1 MIISKTRLPEITED
15 NVEIKNQ
22 VNSNINVQYSLTLIE
37 ASLDYLFM
45 LNTSGISDENSKIIK
60 KLISVSFNKEE
71 QGKLL
76 YSKEMLKE
84 LLKDHERIIFQLRK
98 NFEKYKGSDEA
109 NFITSIIE
117 RHQNIAR
124 KLKKYF

>member
-124 KLKKYF
+124 KLKKSF